1 MFENEFEKII
11 VLAERKGKNP
21 KSILFIHSTGF
32 EIPQESILLSIGSYK
47 HKKEMLDSVR
57 LLLDMGYKLYG
68 SMGTSDYYNEHGLH
82 VVTIDWMFGSSKDTK
97 EQVLI

>member
-47 HKKEMLDSVR
+47 QPKKKKKPCL
-57 LLLDMGYKLYG
+57 
-68 SMGTSDYYNEHGLH
+68 
-82 VVTIDWMFGSSKDTK
+82 
-97 EQVLI
+97 